1 MESFITILWHRLQRC
16 HGQTCAYGTHENW
29 NRHRIMNALL
39 KQKKKRGINTAK
51 KLRISSGNLFDGC
64 VGKRTLIQTSSTTCL
79 LKNFKLKFVII
90 NVVFGGWE
98 FYFQI
103 YNFVLPQQHS
113 YKVDRGKSNISYMVA
128 KIGFLYSV

>member
-1 MESFITILWHRLQRC
+1 MC
-16 HGQTCAYGTHENW
+16 GQENF
-29 NRHRIMNALL
+29 
-39 KQKKKRGINTAK
+39 NT
-51 KLRISSGNLFDGC
+51 NEFNELFA
-64 VGKRTLIQTSSTTCL
+64 
-79 LKNFKLKFVII
+79 KNFKLKFVII